1 MRKIKV
7 IFSKAD
13 KELAEKLRCKYEKLS
28 DRYLDLAIFFR
39 IIAGIALSAMF
50 AFIAGAVVKN
60 SLYYIAVAGISLIS
74 AIILFLISY
83 IFQSIH
89 DDCFMKSLHY
99 QFMLEH
105 MQETLKYGNSL
116 ELSVSKTCPNTVIYN
131 LPDCRARHIEAI
143 NNIPA
148 DGNVIITV
156 KENVDAKK
164 PNLTG
169 LVCKNSIRKD
179 NNMRKSSVNIWHA
192 ALLLLAFSII
202 SFAATPFLFTTIG
215 QAAPALS
222 LLSAACAA
230 GIAVKT
236 MKKEGKSNE

>member
-1 MRKIKV
+1 MRKIEV
-7 IFSKAD
+7 IFSQAD
-13 KELAEKLRCKYEKLS
+13 KELVERLRHKYEKLS

-74 AIILFLISY
+74 AIILFLINY

-89 DDCFMKSLHY
+89 DNCFMKSLHY
-99 QFMLEH
+99 QFMLER

-156 KENVDAKK
+156 KENVDAK
-164 PNLTG
+164 NQ
-169 LVCKNSIRKD
+169 
-179 NNMRKSSVNIWHA
+179 
-192 ALLLLAFSII
+192 I
-202 SFAATPFLFTTIG
+202 SLDWYA
-215 QAAPALS
+215 
-222 LLSAACAA
+222 
-230 GIAVKT
+230 KT
-236 MKKEGKSNE
+236 V

>member
-7 IFSKAD
+7 MFSKAD
-13 KELAEKLRCKYEKLS
+13 KELAEKLRCRHEKIS

-50 AFIAGAVVKN
+50 AFIAGAAIKS
-60 SLYYIAVAGISLIS
+60 SLYYVAVAGISLMS
-74 AIILFLISY
+74 AIALFLISV
-83 IFQSIH
+83 IFQMIH
-89 DDCFMKSLHY
+89 DNHFANALRY

-105 MQETLKYGNSL
+105 MQEILKYGNSL

-156 KENVDAKK
+156 KENVDAK
-164 PNLTG
+164 N
-169 LVCKNSIRKD
+169 R
-179 NNMRKSSVNIWHA
+179 
-192 ALLLLAFSII
+192 I
-202 SFAATPFLFTTIG
+202 SLDWYA
-215 QAAPALS
+215 
-222 LLSAACAA
+222 
-230 GIAVKT
+230 KT
-236 MKKEGKSNE
+236 V

>member
-74 AIILFLISY
+74 AIILFLINY

-89 DDCFMKSLHY
+89 DDYFMKSLHY
-99 QFMLEH
+99 QFMLER

-116 ELSVSKTCPNTVIYN
+116 EPSVSKTCPNTVTYN
-131 LPDCRARHIEAI
+131 LPNCRCRYIEAI
-143 NNIPA
+143 NNIPT
-148 DGNVIITV
+148 DSDVIITV
-156 KENVDAKK
+156 KENVDAK
-164 PNLTG
+164 N
-169 LVCKNSIRKD
+169 R
-179 NNMRKSSVNIWHA
+179 
-192 ALLLLAFSII
+192 I
-202 SFAATPFLFTTIG
+202 SLDWYA
-215 QAAPALS
+215 
-222 LLSAACAA
+222 
-230 GIAVKT
+230 KT
-236 MKKEGKSNE
+236 V